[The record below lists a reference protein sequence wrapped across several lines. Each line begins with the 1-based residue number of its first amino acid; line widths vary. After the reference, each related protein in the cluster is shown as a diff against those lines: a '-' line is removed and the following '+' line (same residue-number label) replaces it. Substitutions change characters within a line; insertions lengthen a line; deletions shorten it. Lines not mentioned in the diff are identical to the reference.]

1 MRAFVYRSLALV
13 LLSVMGIGT
22 AQPTWAQSAP
32 GESALEIIRKSDELT
47 RGDTQS
53 GIYRMV
59 IVRPDWE
66 RTMVFEYWS
75 EGTEKMFIR
84 IKEPVKERG
93 VTFLKVEREMWQYV
107 PRINRVIK
115 IPPSMMLQSW
125 MGSDFKNDDLVKES
139 SIVDDY
145 SHALLG
151 REEREEGEAYKL
163 ELTPKP
169 EAPVAWDRLVEWIR
183 VEDYMP
189 LRAEFFN
196 ERGERVRTIIYSDIR
211 EMGGRVVPARFELIE
226 EKKPGRKTIMVLE
239 DLIFDKPIDRSVFTQ
254 ANLRRAR

>member
-1 MRAFVYRSLALV
+1 MRTCIDRGFV
-13 LLSVMGIGT
+13 LLLLAGALLAT
-22 AQPTWAQSAP
+22 RPALAQE
-32 GESALEIIRKSDELT
+32 ESALDIIRKADELT

-53 GIYRMV
+53 GTYYMT

-75 EGTEKMFIR
+75 EGTNKSFIR

-93 VTFLKVEREMWQYV
+93 VTFLKIGREMWQYV

-125 MGSDFKNDDLVKES
+125 MGSDFTNDDLVKES
-139 SIVDDY
+139 SIVEDY
-145 SHALLG
+145 THTLLG

-196 ERGERVRTIIYSDIR
+196 ERGERVRTILYTDIR
-211 EMGGRVVPARFELIE
+211 EMGGRIIPARFELIE
-226 EKKPGRKTIMVLE
+226 DKKPGRKTILVL
-239 DLIFDKPIDRSVFTQ
+239 DDVAFDQPISRSVFIQT
-254 ANLRRAR
+254 NLRRTR